1 MSSKKEL
8 EKIEML
14 REAFNSYIHEAGDEL
29 NMGAAPM
36 PAAPQA
42 AAPQQG
48 GPQTPNPD
56 VTMDPMQQGAQPA
69 AAEYTIQQFVS
80 SLNKIRGG
88 RSFDDQDVYQQVNTL
103 FAGLDPVTKESLRN
117 VIGQL
122 ESIVTP
128 VQQNQQSPDGSL
140 PSVQDTQAYNQ
151 ASASPAGAGS
161 PPPAVPGEAP
171 PA

>member
-8 EKIEML
+8 EKIETL
-14 REAFNSYIHEAGDEL
+14 REAFNSYIHEAGDDL
-29 NMGAAPM
+29 NMGGAAM

-42 AAPQQG
+42 PAAPQ

-56 VTMDPMQQGAQPA
+56 VTMDPLQQGTQPA
-69 AAEYTIQQFVS
+69 AAEYTIQQFVG

-88 RSFDDQDVYQQVNTL
+88 RSFDDQDVYQQVNSL
-103 FAGLDPVTKESLRN
+103 FMGLDPVSKENLRN

-128 VQQNQQSPDGSL
+128 VQQNQQAADGSL

-151 ASASPAGAGS
+151 ASAAPAGAGS
-161 PPPAVPGEAP
+161 PPPSVPGEAP